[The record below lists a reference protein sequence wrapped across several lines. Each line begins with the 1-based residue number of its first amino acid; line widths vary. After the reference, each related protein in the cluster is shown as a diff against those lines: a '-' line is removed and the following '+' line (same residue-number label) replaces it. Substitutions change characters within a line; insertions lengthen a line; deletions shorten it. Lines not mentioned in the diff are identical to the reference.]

1 MSDNNNNKSIFL
13 AAIAYIMWG
22 LLPVYWKAVQNFD
35 SAFVLGI
42 RVITTFIFTLIIIIY
57 KRANLYRGVKPLVS
71 IIIRLLIYWDF

>member
-1 MSDNNNNKSIFL
+1 MSKNKSILL
-13 AAIAYIMWG
+13 AASAYIIWG

-42 RVITTFIFTLIIIIY
+42 RVITTFIFTLIIVIY

-71 IIIRLLIYWDF
+71 IIIAGIF